1 MAIKQGIFLMN
12 RELDRIDERI
22 LRELEVNGRL
32 PIVELAQRINL
43 TNTPC
48 SERVKRLERSGFIKR
63 YKAVVNAERL
73 GLAHLTIVQVS
84 LVATG
89 DHSLVNFNK
98 AVQEIQEIESCL
110 MVAGSFDYHLTVRTR
125 DMAHFRDVLG
135 EKINKL
141 PGVHLTHSYAVM
153 EVVKTESDYSPMI

>member
-1 MAIKQGIFLMN
+1 MD
-12 RELDRIDERI
+12 RDLDRIDQRI

-48 SERVKRLERSGFIKR
+48 SERVKRLERSGYIRR
-63 YKAVVNAERL
+63 YKAVLDADRL
-73 GLAHLTIVQVS
+73 GYSHLMVVQVS
-84 LVATG
+84 LATTG

-98 AVQEIQEIESCL
+98 AVQVIPEIESCL
-110 MVAGSFDYHLTVRTR
+110 LIAGSFDYNLTVRTR
-125 DMAHFRDVLG
+125 DIAHFRDILG

-153 EVVKTESDYSPMI
+153 EVVKTESDYSPMAQD